1 LGVTVTNKPDHR
13 LSNAHIFVAEA
24 VGN

>member
-1 LGVTVTNKPDHR
+1 LGAMVATKPGHQ